1 MLVISI
7 WINAHNI
14 VYVYTQTHTHTKEHT
29 QVSKASRDSMA
40 SMN

>member
-14 VYVYTQTHTHTKEHT
+14 VYVYTQTHTKEHT
-29 QVSKASRDSMA
+29 QVSKASRDSTA